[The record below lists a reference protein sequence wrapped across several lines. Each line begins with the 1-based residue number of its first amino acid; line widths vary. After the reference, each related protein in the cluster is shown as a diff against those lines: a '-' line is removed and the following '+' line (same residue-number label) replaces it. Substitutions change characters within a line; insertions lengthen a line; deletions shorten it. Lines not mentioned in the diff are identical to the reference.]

1 MTEAIKKIQRQL
13 GVNADGIFGRQ
24 SYAALAQAT
33 QNGKQ
38 IKITENWFFSELI
51 KSDTAAR
58 HGIDNMPSLEHTQH
72 LIEACVNLWQPI
84 RDLLGVPVSNSC
96 AYRSP
101 RVNALIKGASKT
113 SVHMVG
119 YAMDMTAPRFGSP
132 TKIAQFLSQE
142 LHKRGVKFDQLIL
155 EYPDHA
161 NGGWVH
167 VGYKSNA
174 GLQRGRLTLKLT
186 GQAYREVGRF

>member
-1 MTEAIKKIQRQL
+1 MNDDIKKIQQQL
-13 GVNADGIFGRQ
+13 VVAADGIFGRR

-33 QNGKQ
+33 KNGKQ

-51 KSDTAAR
+51 KSNTAAR
-58 HGIDNMPSLEHTQH
+58 YGIDNMPSLEHTRH
-72 LIEACVNLWQPI
+72 LIEACVMLWQPI

-101 RVNALIKGASKT
+101 RVNAMVGGSNT
-113 SVHMVG
+113 SVHMIG
-119 YAMDMTAPRFGSP
+119 YGMDMTAPRFGSP

-142 LHKRGVKFDQLIL
+142 LPNRGVKFDQLIL

-161 NGGWVH
+161 NGGWLH